1 MRAGAERDETGAIA
15 APLHLS
21 TNFEHSPQGEPLHGY
36 IYVRL
41 DNPTQRRLE
50 DALARLEEGQAALAF
65 ASGVAAGAA
74 YAQSLPKKSHILFSD
89 DLFYGFQ
96 AMALEFFSRWEIDWT
111 T

>member
-1 MRAGAERDETGAIA
+1 VRAGAERDETGAIA

-36 IYVRL
+36 MYVRL

-65 ASGVAAGAA
+65 ASGVAAGALMPNLCPRKVT
-74 YAQSLPKKSHILFSD
+74 SCL
-89 DLFYGFQ
+89 
-96 AMALEFFSRWEIDWT
+96 AMISFMASRLWH
-111 T
+111 